1 MEKIRFV
8 IGSRCDKKDFFSAT
22 ATGRSLAFYNIPSV
36 EFDIYGSNTRGL
48 PAIYNESIEKAK
60 SDPAILVFL
69 HDDIHI
75 LDFYWADHII
85 NSMKK
90 FDVSGL
96 AGNKRRLPRQPAWAF
111 KDASFTWDEQQ
122 YLSGV
127 VGHGKS
133 FPPANFSI
141 FGMPGQPVKLLDGLM
156 LICHSDT
163 LIRNKIRFDERFSF
177 HLYDMDFCRQ
187 AEEKSLSIGTLALSV
202 IHESGGNFG
211 TPSWHEAYQK
221 YLAKWG
227 E

>member
-8 IGSRCDKKDFFSAT
+8 IGTRCGKEEFFSAT

-36 EFDIYGSNTRGL
+36 EFDIYGHNTRGL
-48 PAIYNESIEKAK
+48 PVIYNESIEKAR

-85 NSMKK
+85 NSMKR

-111 KDASFTWDEQQ
+111 KDPSFTWDDQQ

-127 VGHGKS
+127 VGHGNR

-141 FGMPGQPVKLLDGLM
+141 FGMPGQAVKLLDGLM
-156 LICHSDT
+156 LICQSDT
-163 LIRNKIRFDERFSF
+163 LIRTGIRFDECFEF

-187 AEEKSLSIGTLALSV
+187 IDEKALSMGTLALSV

-211 TPSWHEAYQK
+211 SPSWRNAYQK
-221 YLAKWG
+221 YLEKWG